1 MRRRMNTTAIA
12 AIILLLPLLQIFAQQ
27 DCNID
32 HLRKAAAGDEYP
44 GADVVVLYDS
54 TDVDVQE
61 SGLSYV
67 RMHKLV
73 KVLTG
78 KGARDLKSV
87 TFDYDPL
94 SAAVEVLRVR
104 VYRKDGSVNTLTQS
118 EVYDYAAP
126 ARAIYWGARQKLVSV
141 GWLEPGDAVETLVFR
156 KGFTYALL
164 GEDQL
169 QSEAALTAG
178 ESLASSTGSAAGHT
192 AADEAPQ
199 IASGSGSAAPAGDD
213 DDSRFV
219 PPMKGH
225 YYDIVEFWS
234 SVPVKEKVYRV
245 LMPENKP
252 LQYEVYSGEL
262 SSYIH
267 FHPKFSHRLQV
278 DVNPAGAQHPT
289 AEADLHPTNGIFT
302 REGKVTYCWYKRDIT
317 PFKGEPDMVSPSD
330 VATKLLVSTSPDWY
344 AKSTWFYGVNENFGS
359 FAVTP
364 EVQEITDKLLDGVT
378 DELEKIS
385 ILNHWVAEEIR
396 YSGISMGEGEGYTL
410 HTGAMTFLDRCGV
423 CKDKAGMLV
432 TMLRAAGF
440 ESYPAMT
447 MAGSRIE
454 RIPADQFNHS
464 VTVVKRGNGHW
475 MLLDPTWI
483 PGAREMWSSAE
494 QQQEF
499 LMGIPGGADVMST
512 PISPAENH
520 YMRMKNTAKLYAD
533 GRLEGTVEFEAEGQS
548 DGLMRRAFTR
558 SYYSGREDTYGA
570 MLTKDY
576 PLAVVKSQS
585 IPNPNNLQAPYHVRV
600 EYSIPGYARSTGS
613 GLMFTPLLA
622 GGTFGDNYH
631 APELSTHTDMES
643 RKYGFRQR
651 CSRLVEIDETITLPA
666 GMRAERLPADN
677 TGIGTDKAASFRS
690 AMSLEGG
697 ALHFTATHRMEKRVY
712 DSEDWPEFRAAL
724 LARKALADSPIILTK

>member
-1 MRRRMNTTAIA
+1 MKRRMNTTAIA
-12 AIILLLPLLQIFAQQ
+12 AFFLLLPLLRICAQQ
-27 DCNID
+27 DSNID
-32 HLRKAAAGDEYP
+32 HIRKAASGNDYP

-54 TDVDVQE
+54 TDVDVQD

-78 KGARDLKSV
+78 KGARDMKSV
-87 TFDYDPL
+87 TYDYDPL

-104 VYRKDGSVNTLTQS
+104 VYRKDGSVRTLAPS
-118 EVYDYAAP
+118 DVYDYAAP

-164 GEDQL
+164 ADAEM
-169 QSEAALTAG
+169 QSG
-178 ESLASSTGSAAGHT
+178 ESAGGNGIPQDAAVNF
-192 AADEAPQ
+192 A
-199 IASGSGSAAPAGDD
+199 GSGSKALPGGD

-252 LQYEVYSGEL
+252 LQYEVYGGEL
-262 SSYIH
+262 SSYVH
-267 FHPKFSHRLQV
+267 FHPKFKHRLQV

-289 AEADLHPTNGIFT
+289 PQEDLHPTNGEYT
-302 REGKVTYCWYKRDIT
+302 REGKVTYCWYKRDIA

-330 VATKLLVSTSPDWY
+330 VATKLLLSTSPDWY
-344 AKSTWFYGVNENFGS
+344 AKSTWFSGVNENFGS

-364 EVQEITDKLLDGVT
+364 EVQEITDKLLEGVT

-396 YSGISMGEGEGYTL
+396 YSGISMGEGEGFTL

-447 MAGSRIE
+447 MAGSRID

-464 VTVVKRGNGHW
+464 VTVVKRASGHW

-520 YMRMKNTAKLYAD
+520 SMRMKNTASLSAD
-533 GRLEGTVEFEAEGQS
+533 GTLEGVVEFEAEGQS
-548 DGLMRRAFTR
+548 DGLLRRAFTR
-558 SYYSGREDTYGA
+558 SYLSGREDTYST
-570 MLTKDY
+570 MLANVY
-576 PLAVVKSQS
+576 PLAQVKSQV
-585 IPNPNNLQAPYHVRV
+585 IPDPNDLSAPYHVRV
-600 EYSIPGYARSTGS
+600 EYRIPQFARSS
-613 GLMFTPLLA
+613 DKVLQFTPLLA
-622 GGTFGDNYH
+622 SRAFGDSYH
-631 APELSTHTDMES
+631 APELSTRTSMET
-643 RKYGFRQR
+643 RKFGFRQR
-651 CSRLVEIDETITLPA
+651 CSRLVEIDETITVPA
-666 GMRAERLPADN
+666 GMRAERLPEKNA
-677 TGIGTDKAASFRS
+677 TTSLGSAASFRS
-690 AMSLEGG
+690 AMSFEGNV
-697 ALHFTATHRMEKRVY
+697 LHFTATHRMQKRVY
-712 DSEDWPEFRAAL
+712 DAADWPEFRAAL
-724 LARKALADSPIILTK
+724 LLRTALADSPVILTK